1 MQFGFVTKKLYDVIG
16 VCFSLQNNE
25 VPLQKRQQ
33 NLPAILLKVYTYCDV
48 PLSHTL
54 DFSNRW
60 SVLRSGFILIKIII
74 LMKWKRAAKVQ
85 GKPGADS
92 PVGRNGGKNVF
103 DFYRVISPNA
113 TYWPGV
119 SENELALGWLWLS
132 PSAKQRRNPCS
143 RSPPV
148 YQDLSTWH
156 DWPVKN
162 SIVDLPI
169 RLKGNLKRIS
179 GSPLSPWRTK
189 KQGSRRCC
197 ADVTIRVNL
206 RLRRR
211 LDPPFRYQ
219 LSYHTKYLIIHVTRY
234 TLRYRRYSLWN
245 EKESTF
251 ETPGFVL
258 FFSTRIWKNFD
269 IYSMIRV
276 VQFFF

>member
-60 SVLRSGFILIKIII
+60 SVLRSSFILIKIII
-74 LMKWKRAAKVQ
+74 LMKWKSAAKVQ

-103 DFYRVISPNA
+103 DSYRVISPNA

-162 SIVDLPI
+162 AIVDLPI

-219 LSYHTKYLIIHVTRY
+219 LSYHTKYLIIHV
-234 TLRYRRYSLWN
+234 
-245 EKESTF
+245 EKEESQT
-251 ETPGFVL
+251 VL
-258 FFSTRIWKNFD
+258 PLNWKREHLRNTRLCSFFSTRIWKNFN

>member
-1 MQFGFVTKKLYDVIG
+1 MQFSFVTKKLYDVIG

-33 NLPAILLKVYTYCDV
+33 NLPAILLTVYTYCDV

-74 LMKWKRAAKVQ
+74 LMKWKSAAKVQ

-92 PVGRNGGKNVF
+92 PVGRNGGKNVSLYS
-103 DFYRVISPNA
+103 YRVISPNA

-162 SIVDLPI
+162 AIVDLPI

-179 GSPLSPWRTK
+179 GSPLSLWRTK

-219 LSYHTKYLIIHVTRY
+219 LSYHTKYLIIHV
-234 TLRYRRYSLWN
+234 
-245 EKESTF
+245 EKEGSQT
-251 ETPGFVL
+251 VL
-258 FFSTRIWKNFD
+258 PLNWKREHLRNTRLC
-269 IYSMIRV
+269 S
-276 VQFFF
+276 FFFNANLEKL